1 MEEFQIISKKHIQ
14 KFDSLLK
21 MNADGNLREMTW
33 SPDGRWLLVDLSWNV
48 ADEPYAKA
56 MIQVDT
62 GQILPLPELE
72 GTVTDWLP

>member
-1 MEEFQIISKKHIQ
+1 
-14 KFDSLLK
+14 